1 MSFGD
6 VSQWAGMLFIENI
19 QENMLQV
26 YIKFSN
32 TLSILARISYAKV
45 LMSCSTTNLMITSF
59 WLVSAHFQSRWW
71 LSCCL
76 ALCECTCWL
85 EARRTCDTAT
95 RRLSG
100 PEVFKQKRK
109 KTNKKL
115 SARWSPGPLLV
126 LKWAFV
132 TERNY
137 ECDLDALRN
146 LRKKEVCTQSC
157 EAGVLT
163 PFYLVVLC
171 LLGCIGTAIEFS
183 LLRHTW

>member
-45 LMSCSTTNLMITSF
+45 LMSCSTTNVMMTSF

-95 RRLSG
+95 RQLSG
-100 PEVFKQKRK
+100 PEEVFKQKTK
-109 KTNKKL
+109 QKTKTKAFCQMITWTPASSKTSICDREKLWMWPWCFKKL
-115 SARWSPGPLLV
+115 
-126 LKWAFV
+126 
-132 TERNY
+132 T
-137 ECDLDALRN
+137 
-146 LRKKEVCTQSC
+146 
-157 EAGVLT
+157 
-163 PFYLVVLC
+163 
-171 LLGCIGTAIEFS
+171 
-183 LLRHTW
+183 